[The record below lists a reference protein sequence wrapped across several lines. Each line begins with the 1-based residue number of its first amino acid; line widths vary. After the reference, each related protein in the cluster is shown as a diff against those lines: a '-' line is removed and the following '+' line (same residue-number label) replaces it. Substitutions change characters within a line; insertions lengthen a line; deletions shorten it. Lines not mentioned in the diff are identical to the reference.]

1 MRKGT
6 KHKENYRGT
15 PLERFMRFVEKTDS
29 CWIWKG
35 AKNKKGY
42 GWIRFNNGGFRAH
55 RLSYLLYKGDIP
67 KDNTYH
73 GVCVLHK
80 CDNPSCVNPEHLF
93 LGSNSDNVKDMVVKM
108 RNTIGERNGCAKL
121 TSKDVLNIRKL
132 NKERISGRDLANK
145 YNISETTVSQ
155 IIHKTRWKHI

>member
-1 MRKGT
+1 MRKGS

-15 PLERFMRFVEKTDS
+15 PLERFLRFVEKTDT

-35 AKNKKGY
+35 SKNEKGY

-55 RLSYLLYKGDIP
+55 RLSYILFNGEIP

-93 LGSNSDNVKDMVVKM
+93 LGSNDDNVKDMVIKL

-121 TSKDVLNIRKL
+121 ESKDVIKIREMSKGGV
-132 NKERISGRDLANK
+132 SGRKIAELF
-145 YNISETTVSQ
+145 NISESTVSQ
-155 IIHKTRWKHI
+155 IINKRRWQHI